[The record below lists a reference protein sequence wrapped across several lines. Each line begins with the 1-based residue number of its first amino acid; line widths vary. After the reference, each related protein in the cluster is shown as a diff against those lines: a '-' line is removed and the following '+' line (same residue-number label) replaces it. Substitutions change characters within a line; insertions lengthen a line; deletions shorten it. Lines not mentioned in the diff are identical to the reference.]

1 MSLPVLSDNLQSYLA
16 EVNRYPV
23 LSQADEFKVAER
35 FYNEKK
41 LEDAHILV
49 TSNLRYVI
57 KIALEFRNYG
67 CRLADLIQEG
77 NIGLMIAVKKFNP
90 YKGFR
95 LITYATMWIKSCIQ
109 DYILKTKGIVKRN
122 AKALKRQLF
131 YKKGDGA
138 AVIDINDESTSAA
151 TSSEDFG
158 FSNDFSLDRSLSE
171 SDDKA
176 THLDMLADSGPTP
189 IEVVAIKQETA
200 IAKREVTNALAV
212 LNEKERIVIENRV
225 MADEPESLQGLG
237 NKLGLTRERV
247 RQIES
252 EALKKLRKSLG
263 KKMEMFGPIPELA

>member
-131 YKKGDGA
+131 YKKDDGA
-138 AVIDINDESTSAA
+138 AAIDINDESASASTTSE
-151 TSSEDFG
+151 SFG

-263 KKMEMFGPIPELA
+263 KKMEMLGPIPELA